1 MTEQELLDMFI
12 QERIN
17 MLNNI
22 FHQKQSDQSQKEYE
36 QIIHTEIFI
45 EHLPCKE
52 KALIENY
59 MDPFIRLYSS

>member
-1 MTEQELLDMFI
+1 MTEQELLDIFI

-17 MLNNI
+17 MPNDI

-45 EHLPCKE
+45 EHLPWI
-52 KALIENY
+52 LIN
-59 MDPFIRLYSS
+59 I